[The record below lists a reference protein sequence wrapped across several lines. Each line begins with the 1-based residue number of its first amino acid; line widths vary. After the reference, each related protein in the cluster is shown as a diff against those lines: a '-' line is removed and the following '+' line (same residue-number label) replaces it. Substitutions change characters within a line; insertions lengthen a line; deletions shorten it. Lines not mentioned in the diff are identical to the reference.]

1 MSHGAIASGQIVD
14 NPGFKALPRP
24 IHYATPLAGTPAN
37 NSSEKMAGK
46 DSVKAVIV
54 YGKNAA
60 WTQKAAE
67 AVQKSIQ
74 DWSGAK
80 LELADDRTVTSDE
93 TWLLAD
99 AWRRNAR

>member
-74 DWSGAK
+74 DWSARSSSWPTTEPSPATKPGCSLTPVAK
-80 LELADDRTVTSDE
+80 CR
-93 TWLLAD
+93 
-99 AWRRNAR
+99 